1 MRPSASLFD
10 ETALIVAALV
20 MILGALA
27 PQIRRRVGSLPLLA
41 LLVGAALGPLLHVSQ
56 LPASEQSSIL
66 YDLSSLALA
75 AGLFG
80 SALKLPPWDVI
91 HHWRA
96 LALLV
101 GLVMPLM
108 WFTGGM
114 LTYLALELP
123 LATAL
128 LIGACVAPTDP
139 VLARTI
145 ALGRLS
151 RENVP
156 DRVAHTLLGESSVND
171 GAALILVVLMAV
183 LLPQGGTTLHEWFT
197 TTVLWAVGGALP
209 LGFLLGW
216 LGARFERLVFGLSGE
231 TPPLVGIAFPL
242 SLAILSLMLLRT
254 LHVDG
259 VLGVFVSGLAFN
271 AFREKE
277 DRQSEEELQ
286 DIVDDLFGVIIFF
299 VFGLALPWDAW
310 TALGWRLAPL
320 VVGILVLRRLP
331 WMLAL
336 STLLRPQIRGVR
348 EVAFA
353 GWFGPIG
360 VSALFYA
367 TLLADDGVSR
377 SVWPVVA
384 AVVTASVLAFGV
396 TGAPL
401 TRWLGR
407 HEVPAREEG

>member
-1 MRPSASLFD
+1 M
-10 ETALIVAALV
+10 
-20 MILGALA
+20 
-27 PQIRRRVGSLPLLA
+27 A
-41 LLVGAALGPLLHVSQ
+41 LLV
-56 LPASEQSSIL
+56 
-66 YDLSSLALA
+66 
-75 AGLFG
+75 
-80 SALKLPPWDVI
+80 
-91 HHWRA
+91 
-96 LALLV
+96 
-101 GLVMPLM
+101 
-108 WFTGGM
+108 
-114 LTYLALELP
+114 
-123 LATAL
+123 
-128 LIGACVAPTDP
+128 GACVAPTDP

-145 ALGRLS
+145 AIGRLA

-171 GAALILVVLMAV
+171 GAALILVVLMVV
-183 LLPQGGTTLHEWFT
+183 LLPQGGHTLQQWFT
-197 TTVLWAVGGALP
+197 ATVIWAVGGALP

-216 LGARFERLVFGLSGE
+216 LGARFERWVFGLPGE
-231 TPPLVGIAFPL
+231 TPPLVRIAFPI

-254 LHVDG
+254 VHVDG

-277 DRQSEEELQ
+277 DRQSEEALQ
-286 DIVDDLFGVIIFF
+286 EIVDDLFGVIIFF

-310 TALGWRLAPL
+310 AELGWRLAPL

-336 STLLRPQIRGVR
+336 SPLLRPQIRGVR
-348 EVAFA
+348 EVVFI

-367 TLLADDGVSR
+367 TLLVDDGVSR
-377 SVWPVVA
+377 IVWPVVA
-384 AVVTASVLAFGV
+384 AVVTASVLVFGV